1 MLTRLNIQRDE
12 SLVYHLR
19 QVDDWFVFGSVAFRQ
34 KTDLQRTKLLFYKL
48 IRSVERHNKG
58 QFVVRFEGD
67 NKRRERHFHFLLG
80 KRGIYTDNFEEIQ
93 KRLKERAMD
102 LAHASQLLVE
112 PNPPHRKKL
121 VFDYPEYQTCSTDF
135 RPYNPKQ
142 SAIQYI
148 SKRAFDERENNDG
161 YGLDSCVQGLD
172 WKMSPTLKK
181 RLKNI
186 NSEHI
191 GHY

>member
-1 MLTRLNIQRDE
+1 MDIYLDNESKKSREKAIEVARHVLQTKVSALLVDNETDYSTNI
-12 SLVYHLR
+12 
-19 QVDDWFVFGSVAFRQ
+19 
-34 KTDLQRTKLLFYKL
+34 KL
-48 IRSVERHNKG
+48 ILSE
-58 QFVVRFEGD
+58 
-67 NKRRERHFHFLLG
+67 
-80 KRGIYTDNFEEIQ
+80 

-148 SKRAFDERENNDG
+148 SKRAFDEKESNDG
-161 YGLDSCVQGLD
+161 FGLDSCVQGLD

-181 RLKNI
+181 RFKNI
-186 NSEHI
+186 NSERI
-191 GHY
+191 GYY